1 MKTRTDLRAIALY
14 LLLILCLSLPQSA
27 WGQATN
33 EKNLNIYANLLSY
46 TRDNVD
52 EQKVTYR
59 FAANADQAKGV
70 WVYVDLDKDGVCE
83 SGEEVYSNA
92 NTIVDRD
99 PIISVTANKNQYLS
113 LPGGRYKWA
122 VKVQGDNTQT
132 RKFNTS
138 GTYQTSGNGNDHDGI
153 RPACAIPYAHGDHR
167 YRFHLPKG
175 LVVNTYHDSPY
186 LGFSYIGEAGNLSGL
201 AAPAATSDIKSYRTN
216 SKQGIYI
223 FRPNLGMLWYGYKA
237 TGQPTNYGA
246 FTGGIKWE
254 TFDKSMHKYF
264 GPNRVSTDKD
274 GYVYVCENRPTK
286 ESKDRIWRVHHD
298 QMTTTTSPNFTC
310 IIDTLDLQSK
320 GLEKRVLAMSVG
332 YINNEKMLYVITGYT
347 TNAQIRVDE
356 GYCHLSCWKI
366 IETGNGNC
374 ELEYKSQMSLT
385 SIGSTTHKLISPVC
399 SVVPGNDNGDLWI
412 FQRTDAY
419 EGIAANE
426 QFSALHLS
434 KDADS
439 YSWNADYHIP
449 STGDNSHQ
457 NSSGTGA
464 ISTHHV
470 LGKDPNDY
478 YLAMPCRAGQL
489 ASDPN
494 KFVVKIF
501 RMHIDADGNI
511 EKRERWWNLYREY
524 DGNNKPTTG
533 WGRPDENTGNRDD
546 GIDGIAFDAAN
557 NLFFG
562 ASSRTHMVVYAL
574 PKENWH
580 MTYGP
585 TMLHIPYK
593 VTSWEPKLVD
603 KTDEM
608 KTYMFGTDPM
618 PVLSKEGWIF
628 EGWHDDEG
636 CTDDPIDSVYA
647 DNLRLYAKWTEI
659 KINEGTGA
667 NNTDILTLVDDKTVG
682 MKVNR
687 KMPGGSFSTLCLP
700 FAINNDIL
708 NAATW
713 DEGSGLTGK
722 PLEGATLWTFSGVET
737 DEDANTKTLTF
748 TQTNDNDVV
757 PANTPFLILPQ
768 NDVAEDIFFHD
779 VTIDKAEVLTNA
791 GEVTHGGITFH
802 GFINPVLLEA
812 SPKNFFLVAN
822 NRLATSYS
830 DSRLPALRG
839 YFTNNTGSQLLIRT
853 QQGTPSLLDDVNSNI
868 KNTYKIQKD
877 GKIYIIRDHIVY
889 DLQGNRV
896 AEF

>member
-1 MKTRTDLRAIALY
+1 MKTRTHLRARALY
-14 LLLILCLSLPQSA
+14 LLLILCISLPQSA
-27 WGQATN
+27 WGQVAN
-33 EKNLNIYANLLSY
+33 EKNLNIYANLLCY

-52 EQKVTYR
+52 EQKVTYS

-132 RKFNTS
+132 RKFNTYN
-138 GTYQTSGNGNDHDGI
+138 TYQSGNANTDYNDI
-153 RPACAIPYAHGDHR
+153 RPACAIPYAYGDHR
-167 YRFHLPKG
+167 YRFHLLKG

-201 AAPAATSDIKSYRTN
+201 ATPAATTNITSYRTK

-237 TGQPTNYGA
+237 GEPDDYGA

-347 TNAQIRVDE
+347 TDAQIRVDE

-385 SIGSTTHKLISPVC
+385 SIIQGSTTHKLISPVC

-419 EGIAANE
+419 EGIDASG

-439 YSWNADYHIP
+439 YSWSADYHIP
-449 STGDNSHQ
+449 STGNNSHQ

-470 LGKDPNDY
+470 LGDDPNDY
-478 YLAMPCRAGQL
+478 YLAMPCRAGKE

-511 EKRERWWNLYREY
+511 EQRERWWNLYREY
-524 DGNNKPTTG
+524 DSNNNPKTG
-533 WGRPDENTGNRDD
+533 WGRPDNTSGSRDD

-593 VTSWEPKLVD
+593 VESWNPILVD

-608 KTYMFGTDPM
+608 KTYMFDTVPL
-618 PVLSKEGWIF
+618 PVLSKEGYIF
-628 EGWHDDEG
+628 HGWYDDNADSI
-636 CTDDPIDSVYA
+636 TRVQRDDIK
-647 DNLRLYAKWTEI
+647 LYAKWTEI
-659 KINEGTGA
+659 KINEGTEVD
-667 NNTDILTLVDDKTVG
+667 NDTILTLVDGKTVG

-700 FAINNDIL
+700 FAINADSLANV
-708 NAATW
+708 TW
-713 DEGSGLTGK
+713 DDGSAGS
-722 PLEGATLWTFSGVET
+722 PLAGATLWTFSGVET
-737 DEDANTKTLTF
+737 NEEANTKTLTF
-748 TQTNDNDVV
+748 TKTDEV
-757 PANTPFLILPQ
+757 PANTPFLIWPQ
-768 NDVAEDIFFHD
+768 NDVAKDIFFHN
-779 VTIDKAEVLTNA
+779 VTVVKADNLKNA
-791 GEVTHGGITFH
+791 GEVTHDGITFH
-802 GFINPVLLEA
+802 GFINPVLLRA
-812 SPKNFFLVAN
+812 SPNNFFLVAN

-830 DSRLPALRG
+830 KSWLPALRG
-839 YFTNNTGSQLLIRT
+839 YFTAQEGAKLQIRT

-877 GKIYIIRDHIVY
+877 GKIYIVRDHIVY